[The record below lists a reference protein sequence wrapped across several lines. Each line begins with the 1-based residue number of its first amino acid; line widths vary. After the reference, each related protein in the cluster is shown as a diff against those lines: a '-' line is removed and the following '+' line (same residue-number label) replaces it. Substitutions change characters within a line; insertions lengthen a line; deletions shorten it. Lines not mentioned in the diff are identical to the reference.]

1 MRQGRIWKNS
11 GRVSPWMAVGSLCV
25 ALCLSV
31 SGVAQA
37 SLITFSFEGTVAG
50 ASSFLNPPI
59 SPSTPIKGSYT
70 FESTTPDLLPGN
82 LVVGRYALSGFSV
95 SLLGTVGKTY
105 TMGPVGDRI
114 IEITNLSS
122 SDAYRVNLARVE
134 LDQPQAL
141 VGDSINGFA
150 PRTFEF
156 TISGTDLFTN
166 DSLPLAP
173 PSLGT
178 VLNPFTMTFFR
189 NGFGGLETVQA
200 SGRLT
205 SLTAVPLPGA
215 LLLFGS
221 GLFGLLGIR
230 MVRRRIA

>member
-1 MRQGRIWKNS
+1 MKQDRMCTKCR
-11 GRVSPWMAVGSLCV
+11 RVSRWMAVGSLCV

-31 SGVAQA
+31 NGVAQA

-82 LVVGRYALSGFSV
+82 SVVGRYALSAFSV

-156 TISGTDLFTN
+156 TITGNDLFTN

-173 PSLGT
+173 PSLGLSPAFRMVFFSGGDA
-178 VLNPFTMTFFR
+178 VLT
-189 NGFGGLETVQA
+189 NG
-200 SGRLT
+200 SLT

-215 LLLFGS
+215 LLLYGS
-221 GLFGLLGIR
+221 GLLGLLGIR

>member
-1 MRQGRIWKNS
+1 
-11 GRVSPWMAVGSLCV
+11 
-25 ALCLSV
+25 
-31 SGVAQA
+31 
-37 SLITFSFEGTVAG
+37 
-50 ASSFLNPPI
+50 
-59 SPSTPIKGSYT
+59 
-70 FESTTPDLLPGN
+70 
-82 LVVGRYALSGFSV
+82 
-95 SLLGTVGKTY
+95 LLGTVGKTY

-150 PRTFEF
+150 PRRFEF

-189 NGFGGLETVQA
+189 NGVGGLETVQA